1 MAALD
6 FSGPWGT
13 TTEDAT
19 DFFQDDWRRLTRSD
33 GVLNDT
39 TGNSFKGSAT
49 GANTT
54 VTVTGGDCRV
64 QGFFGRDADSESFD
78 VALSGTQPTS
88 GQTRIDLI
96 VLRMDPATKAVSR
109 VLIPGTPATSGATQP
124 SLTRSASGV
133 WDMPILR
140 ITRGPGPVAV
150 TQAMLTDL
158 RSHVG
163 PWLGFM
169 PSSTDVTTVH
179 ADAPLGSLAMVGTDL
194 WVRRLVSTTPT
205 WTNVTTPTWTAA
217 TLASGIVSRGVL
229 PVAYGVVGG
238 RCWLTG
244 IAGRTG
250 GAAFAAGWTTLTTLP
265 AGFRPVTG
273 EVRAP
278 VGYGATSLGGEKPML
293 EVSQAGVVRV
303 FVEMATQNAVYLDD
317 VSFRVI

>member
-19 DFFQDDWRRLTRSD
+19 DFFQDDWRRLLKSD
-33 GVLNDT
+33 GVINDT

-109 VLIPGTPATSGATQP
+109 VLIPGTPATSSPTQP

-140 ITRGPGPVAV
+140 ITRGPGPIAV

-163 PWLGFM
+163 PWLGFF
-169 PSSTDVTTVH
+169 PTSTDLTTIH
-179 ADAPLGSLAMVGTDL
+179 ADAPLGSTAMVGTDL
-194 WVRRLVSTTPT
+194 YVRKLVATTVTWVNTSAPT
-205 WTNVTTPTWTAA
+205 YTAA
-217 TLASGIVSRGVL
+217 TLASGIVSRGTL
-229 PVAYGVVGG
+229 PVGYGIAGG

-244 IAGRTG
+244 IVGRTG
-250 GAAFAAGWTTLTTLP
+250 GVAFTAPAWTTLMTLP
-265 AGFRPVTG
+265 AGFRPMQ
-273 EVRAP
+273 EVRP
-278 VGYGATSLGGEKPML
+278 VVGYGASSLGGEKPMV
-293 EVSQAGVVRV
+293 EISTAGVVRV
-303 FVEMATQNAVYLDD
+303 FVEQATQNAIYLDD
-317 VSFRVI
+317 ISFRVI